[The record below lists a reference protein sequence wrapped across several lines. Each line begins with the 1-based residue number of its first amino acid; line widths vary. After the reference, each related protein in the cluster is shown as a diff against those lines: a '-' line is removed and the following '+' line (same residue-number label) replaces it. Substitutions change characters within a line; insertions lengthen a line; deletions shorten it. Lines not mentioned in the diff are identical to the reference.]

1 MTTSTEV
8 VWTDTTPTESQVAEI
23 AAQAATMASQGK
35 TDDVY
40 TVQQDIP
47 TVGQRTVTRTWTTTA
62 DAEEWVAF
70 VLTYNPVS
78 AAIVP

>member
-1 MTTSTEV
+1 MTISTEV
-8 VWTDTTPTESQVAEI
+8 VWTDTTPTESQGAEI
-23 AAQAATMASQGK
+23 QAQAAAMATQGK

-40 TVQQDIP
+40 TVEQDVP

>member
-1 MTTSTEV
+1 MTISTEV
-8 VWTDTTPTESQVAEI
+8 VWTDATPTESQGTEI
-23 AAQAATMASQGK
+23 QAQAAAMASQGK
-35 TDDVY
+35 TDDTF
-40 TVQQDIP
+40 TVEQEVPSI
-47 TVGQRTVTRTWTTTA
+47 GQRTVTRTWTTTA

>member
-8 VWTDTTPTESQVAEI
+8 VWALGTPIQSEGEEVQT
-23 AAQAATMASQGK
+23 QAAAMAMQGK
-35 TDDVY
+35 TDD
-40 TVQQDIP
+40 IP
-47 TVGQRTVTRTWTTTA
+47 IIEQNVPLENQRTVTRTWTTTA

>member
-1 MTTSTEV
+1 MTISTDV
-8 VWTDTTPTESQVAEI
+8 VWADTTPTQTQADEI
-23 AAQAATMASQGK
+23 QAQSAAMAAQGK
-35 TDDVY
+35 TDDVF
-40 TVQQDIP
+40 TVQQGVPIS
-47 TVGQRTVTRTWTTTA
+47 GQRTVTRTWTTTA